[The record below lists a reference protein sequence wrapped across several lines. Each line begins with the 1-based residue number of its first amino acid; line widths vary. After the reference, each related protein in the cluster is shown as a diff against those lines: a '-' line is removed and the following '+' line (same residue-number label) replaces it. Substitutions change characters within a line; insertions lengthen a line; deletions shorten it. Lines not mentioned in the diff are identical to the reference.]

1 MIIELMSDKKNRPVA
16 FVSLDDKEYHIPLK
30 HGVAIQMFNQILR
43 SLDTGIEIKFESYS
57 QYAQLLEDVSEAV
70 QKKKATAS

>member
-30 HGVAIQMFNQILR
+30 HIVAIHMFNQILR
-43 SLDTGIEIKFESYS
+43 SLDTGIDIKFESYK
-57 QYAQLLEDVSEAV
+57 QYEQLLNDVSEAV